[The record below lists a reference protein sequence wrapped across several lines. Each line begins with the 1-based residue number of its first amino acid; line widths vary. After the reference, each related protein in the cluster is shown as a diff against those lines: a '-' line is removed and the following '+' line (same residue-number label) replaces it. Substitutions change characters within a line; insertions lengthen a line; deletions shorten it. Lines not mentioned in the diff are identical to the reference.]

1 MTPLSASELYDLE
14 QVVEER
20 LEDGLLPALT
30 MANRTGELNELLRLL
45 GMSDLLSD
53 NGRAETRPT
62 RVLVIGNS
70 MTSVGK
76 LKSIARRR
84 GIGSDDLELALGYD
98 ELKHFNFAKL
108 RNTYV
113 YRAVLVGPMPH
124 STPGM
129 RDASSVVAE
138 MEAHPETYPPVIRVR
153 DANGLKITNNSFAR
167 ALDALAV
174 I

>member
-1 MTPLSASELYDLE
+1 MIPLSASELYDLG

-62 RVLVIGNS
+62 KVLVIGDS

-76 LKSIARRR
+76 HKSIARRH

-98 ELKHFNFAKL
+98 ELKHFNFSKL
-108 RNTYV
+108 RDTYV
-113 YRAVLVGPMPH
+113 YRAVLAGPMPH
-124 STPGM
+124 STPGKQ
-129 RDASSVVAE
+129 DASSAVAE
-138 MEAHPETYPPVIRVR
+138 MEAHPETYPPVIRVK

-167 ALDALAV
+167 ALDALA
-174 I
+174 II